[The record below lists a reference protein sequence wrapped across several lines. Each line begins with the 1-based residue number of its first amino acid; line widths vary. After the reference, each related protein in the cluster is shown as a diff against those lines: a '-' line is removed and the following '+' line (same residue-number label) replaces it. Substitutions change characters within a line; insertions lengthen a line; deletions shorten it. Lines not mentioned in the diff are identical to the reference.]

1 MTTHQELSGSTDE
14 QFLERMV
21 NSYPQRFDESYW
33 NFFSA
38 HVKSRLPEQPV
49 VIDVGCGP
57 GLFLRDVGER
67 FPKATLYGY
76 DLTPAMVEYAN
87 NATYT
92 GAKPVTT
99 IHNIATTPIPLA
111 DHSVHLVAITAT
123 LHVLDDPLA
132 VLAEFRRLLAPGGS
146 LLLYDWTR
154 SPLQTYLESRTGVFD
169 DSPEARKSQFRMFPF
184 HNKYTTE
191 DWTWLL
197 ERGGFT
203 MQATEQLRPT
213 FRAFLATVSV

>member
-14 QFLERMV
+14 QFLERMI
-21 NSYPQRFDESYW
+21 STYSQRFDESYW

-99 IHNIATTPIPLA
+99 LHNIATTPIPLA
-111 DHSVHLVAITAT
+111 DHSVHLVVIAAT
-123 LHVLDDPLA
+123 LHVLDDPLET
-132 VLAEFRRLLAPGGS
+132 LAEFRRLLAPGGS

-169 DSPEARKSQFRMFPF
+169 DSPEARKSQFKMFPL

-213 FRAFLATVSV
+213 FRAFLASVSV